1 MQDYLRDSP
10 ANDRTAQALQ
20 GLTFGGGGEG
30 IGLRIG
36 GLLQAQAQAQYG
48 GGMAQARARF
58 RVSDQGLHTKQRGLH
73 MWGTLQVL

>member
-20 GLTFGGGGEG
+20 GLTFGGGGDG

-36 GLLQAQAQAQYG
+36 GLLQAQAQYG
-48 GGMAQARARF
+48 GDLAPQARPMLLGFHRRPKPRRRCSTAATSPSR
-58 RVSDQGLHTKQRGLH
+58 RA
-73 MWGTLQVL
+73 